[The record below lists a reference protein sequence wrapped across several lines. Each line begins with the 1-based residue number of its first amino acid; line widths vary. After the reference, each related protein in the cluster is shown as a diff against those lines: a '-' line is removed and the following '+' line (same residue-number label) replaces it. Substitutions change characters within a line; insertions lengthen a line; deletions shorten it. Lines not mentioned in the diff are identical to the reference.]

1 MSGSDNPYAGSYGSN
16 AYGGQ
21 MTGSASYGTAPAAHQ
36 GGGSPDG
43 AAAESGS
50 YISDTTTAGFA
61 KDVLEE
67 SRRQPVLVDF
77 WAPWCGPCK
86 QLTPVLEKAVNEA
99 QGRVKLVKMNI
110 DDHPSIA
117 GQLGIQS
124 IPAVIAFAD
133 GRPVDG
139 FMGAVPESQ
148 INQFIDKVAGPAGAD
163 QAAEI
168 EAVLGD
174 AEGLLA
180 SGDVE
185 GAAQL
190 YGAVLQ
196 ADPENAR
203 AAAGVI
209 QCLIAMGDT
218 ARAAQMLSSLPEAMS
233 ADPAVQAAAKKLEQ
247 IEEARKLGDPV
258 ALERELSAD
267 PDNHEARMK
276 LAKILN
282 VQGEREQAADHL
294 LTIMRKDREFDED
307 GARRQLLQFFEVW
320 GPKDPAT
327 IAARRRLSSIL
338 FS

>member
-1 MSGSDNPYAGSYGSN
+1 MSGSNNPYGGS
-16 AYGGQ
+16 YGGQ
-21 MTGSASYGTAPAAHQ
+21 MTASASFGAAPAASAPA
-36 GGGSPDG
+36 GV
-43 AAAESGS
+43 
-50 YISDTTTAGFA
+50 YVSDTSTAGFT

-86 QLTPVLEKAVNEA
+86 QLTPVLEKVVNEG

-110 DDHPSIA
+110 DDHPSIP

-124 IPAVIAFAD
+124 IPAVIAFVD

-148 INQFIDKVAGPAGAD
+148 VRQFIDKLAGPPGAD

-168 EAVLGD
+168 EAALVE
-174 AEGLLA
+174 AETLLA
-180 SGDVE
+180 GGE
-185 GAAQL
+185 IQEAAQL

-196 ADPENAR
+196 ADPENAK
-203 AAAGVI
+203 AAAGMM

-218 ARAAQMLSSLPEAMS
+218 ARASQMLASIPEELAKE
-233 ADPAVQAAAKKLEQ
+233 PAIQAVAKKLEQ

-258 ALERELSAD
+258 ALERQLDSN
-267 PDNHEARMK
+267 PDDHDARLK

-282 VQGEREQAADHL
+282 VQGERDKAAEHL
-294 LTIMRKDREFDED
+294 LTIMRKDRTFDDD
-307 GARRQLLQFFEVW
+307 GARRQLLAFFEVW